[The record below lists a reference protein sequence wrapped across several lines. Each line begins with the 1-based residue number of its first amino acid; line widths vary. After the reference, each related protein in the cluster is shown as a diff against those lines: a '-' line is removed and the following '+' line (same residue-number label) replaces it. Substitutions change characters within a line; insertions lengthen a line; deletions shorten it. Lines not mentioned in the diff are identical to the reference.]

1 MSFSLHTI
9 KESLPSVLPGH
20 VVTPSTASRD
30 RQRSSSI
37 FDAVGLALKP
47 TEVEGEYVLSVE
59 QQRKTEWNFSFNW
72 PRQTGDDKVL
82 EKTSYAPVLDFLRG
96 LGLLAEDVSEG
107 ANCVEKRCTILISSH
122 AGKKIQSKCEDSESI
137 IDIVCKAVPILLSL
151 TKVDNEEKS
160 SATWYVLLLKLKQ
173 QAATCNQRTA
183 VCLRHSCNSLAPMR
197 STRTTARLWYSPI
210 WRRHILFFIS
220 LTTMM
225 VGVILSKSKNAT
237 GFQPPSISRYRNLL
251 TTQSRLS
258 SHAQPLTSRVS
269 ARLVDMA
276 AEQLWTAV

>member
-1 MSFSLHTI
+1 MQPIDPGDDVPSGTTSRDALIVAAQKQDYLGLPSDELWQHRRPPLPTMMNADWVKVLKDMSFSLHTI

-137 IDIVCKAVPILLSL
+137 IDIVCKAVPILSS
-151 TKVDNEEKS
+151 TKKRN
-160 SATWYVLLLKLKQ
+160 
-173 QAATCNQRTA
+173 
-183 VCLRHSCNSLAPMR
+183 
-197 STRTTARLWYSPI
+197 
-210 WRRHILFFIS
+210 
-220 LTTMM
+220 
-225 VGVILSKSKNAT
+225 
-237 GFQPPSISRYRNLL
+237 PP
-251 TTQSRLS
+251 
-258 SHAQPLTSRVS
+258 
-269 ARLVDMA
+269 
-276 AEQLWTAV
+276 